1 MANTNAPQG
10 FKPTRHLG
18 GGVIRAAEYLIN
30 TSGTTGFNDNIGS
43 GDPVILNADGTLE
56 IAAAGGNIFGI
67 FNGCQYLASD
77 GSVQFSR
84 NWVASTAVK
93 TGSEIKAY
101 VYTDPMIA
109 YEIQANTAASTD
121 VGAVVDF
128 IVGTPNATTGQSTT
142 YADVSDTTGG
152 QLRVLRLVP
161 RPDNAWGAYAK
172 LEVQIAGSTLNGT
185 TTI

>member
-18 GGVIRAAEYLIN
+18 GGVIRANEYLIN
-30 TSGTTGFNDNIGS
+30 TSGTTGFNDAIGS
-43 GDPVILNADGTLE
+43 GDPVILNADGTIE
-56 IAAAGGNIFGI
+56 IAAAGATVTGI

-93 TGSEIKAY
+93 TGSQIQAY
-101 VYTDPMIA
+101 VYDDPMIA

-121 VGAVVDF
+121 VGVVCDF
-128 IVGTPNATTGQSTT
+128 VVGTVNATTGQSAT

-152 QLRVLRLVP
+152 SLRILRLVP

-172 LEVQIAGSTLNGT
+172 IEVQIAASTLNNA